1 MSRFRIEHLDQTIIS
16 QAVEI
21 ETLKAEVEYQYS
33 EKEKWRDLYY
43 EMVEKYET
51 PYQPIGERPCTEVQ
65 SC

>member
-33 EKEKWRDLYY
+33 EKEKWRDL
-43 EMVEKYET
+43 
-51 PYQPIGERPCTEVQ
+51 
-65 SC
+65 